1 MIEIKVG
8 GNLYGGWKGARVQF
22 GIEQI
27 ANSFEL
33 EVTDRWPG
41 QLTPRPIRRGES
53 CQVLIDNEV
62 VITGYVDD
70 TNPEYDDKSH
80 GITVAGRDVTGDLVD
95 CSAIHK
101 SGQWANASLDKIIR
115 DICKPFGISLIIE
128 ADLGTVFSTFSIQEG
143 ETAHECID
151 RACRMRSVLPVSNGK
166 GNLVLTRASSG
177 SPVAELVEGENLKYA
192 KGEFSMRERFSEYI
206 IKGQDRG
213 TDDDFN
219 SPEIHSQPSAVSTDD
234 FVKRYR
240 PLIVLAEDRGAN
252 ATYKQRAE
260 WERNV
265 RRGRSSRA
273 TLRVNGWR
281 NKSGALWKANTLV
294 HVYAPTIGA
303 DADLLIVSGSFIL
316 DEQAGEITEL
326 SVVGREAFDLIA
338 GVSTDRLKSAIKG
351 KNGAARTSGDG
362 SRKSKGADWSVF

>member
-1 MIEIKVG
+1 MIEIKVS
-8 GNLYGGWKGARVQF
+8 GNLYGGWKRASVQF

-41 QLTPRPIRRGES
+41 QLTPRPIRRGEP

-62 VITGYVDD
+62 IITGYVDD
-70 TNPEYDDKSH
+70 TDPEYDDKSH
-80 GITVAGRDVTGDLVD
+80 GITVSGRDVTGDLVD

-101 SGQWANASLDKIIR
+101 SGQWSNATLDKIVR
-115 DICKPFGISLIIE
+115 DICKPFGINLVIQTE
-128 ADLGTVFSTFSIQEG
+128 LGAAFSTFSIQEG

-151 RACRMRSVLPVSNGK
+151 RACRMRSVMPVSNGK

-177 SPVAELVEGENLKYA
+177 SPIDSLVEGENLKYA
-192 KGEFSMRERFSEYI
+192 KGNFGMRERFSKYI

-213 TDDDFN
+213 SDDDFD
-219 SPEIHSQPSAVSTDD
+219 SPEIHSQPTAIVIDD

-240 PLIVLAEDRGAN
+240 PLIVIAEDRGAN

-281 NKSGALWKANTLV
+281 NKTGALWRANTLV
-294 HVYAPTIGA
+294 HLFAPTIGA

-316 DEQAGEITEL
+316 DEEAGEITEL
-326 SVVGREAFDLIA
+326 TVVGREAFDLIE
-338 GVSTDRLKSAIKG
+338 GVSASRLKKVIRG
-351 KNGAARTSGDG
+351 KNGAARASGDG
-362 SRKSKGADWSVF
+362 SKKTKGADWSVF